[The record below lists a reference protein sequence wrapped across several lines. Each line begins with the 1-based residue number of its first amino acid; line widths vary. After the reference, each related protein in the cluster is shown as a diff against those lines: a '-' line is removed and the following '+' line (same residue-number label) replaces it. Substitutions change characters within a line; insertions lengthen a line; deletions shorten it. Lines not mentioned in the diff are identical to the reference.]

1 MFPAEPTPETLGAYK
16 VLKRLSGAGST
27 AVYIGELKGPMGFQ
41 RVCEL
46 KLVPNTAEGDS
57 RFAEELAR
65 EAWICSQLNH
75 PAIVRMYD
83 FFEQGDK
90 LVLVL
95 EHVEG
100 VHLDRLLRHLVS
112 RRQKLGDAAIYYIMQ
127 RVAGAMAHAHTA
139 TDQQG
144 NPAPVIHR
152 NIHPGNIVIGWDG
165 QVRLSGFGLA
175 KILGRTPD
183 TVVGTVKGTPGYMA
197 PEQTRG
203 ERATAKADV
212 YAIGLLLWA
221 MLAGRRPP
229 MDGTRPA
236 QISTLR
242 PDVPQPVMAMIEAAL
257 SPKPEERKVDCG
269 TIEKTLLRV
278 IRPEIG
284 KGELIRTIQSVHAT
298 IELEDTT
305 GEETRRPTIPV
316 KPKDAMSFMVK
327 VPGDA
332 RLPGESAAEEELA
345 AEELE
350 PVEDSAPAQAI
361 AGAPPLAPVESPSQV
376 QFGPPPRLLPGMPAT
391 GTPVFGPPP
400 SLPDGAPVFGPP
412 PPAPAG
418 VPLATPSNLAS
429 EITQTRSLVSASRS
443 MAGTIIV
450 SAATA
455 TLVAVVWIVIAYRAP
470 SSPSGAETALTT
482 PATGSGAP
490 APLPP
495 ALPPAPVPAE
505 TAKPAAPAAEPDAES
520 LPAGLGYLMV
530 TFPGSANVYISGKY
544 LGPANKPLQVRCGTW
559 FVRLARP
566 REAKFPEW
574 VTVGKTVNV
583 TCQGSTRMVMQP
595 APGKAVDPL

>member
-1 MFPAEPTPETLGAYK
+1 MFPAEPIPETLGAYK
-16 VLKRLSGAGST
+16 VLKRVSGTGST
-27 AVYIGELKGPMGFQ
+27 AVYLGELKGPMGFQ

-46 KLVPNTAEGDS
+46 KLVPNTAEGDT

-127 RVAGAMAHAHTA
+127 RIAGAMAHAHTA

-175 KILGRTPD
+175 KILGRSPD

-212 YAIGLLLWA
+212 YTIGLLLWA

-236 QISTLR
+236 QISSLR

-257 SPKPEERKVDCG
+257 SPKPDERKVDCG

-278 IRPEIG
+278 VRPETG
-284 KGELIRTIQSVHAT
+284 KGEMIRTIQSVHAT

-305 GEETRRPTIPV
+305 GEETKRPTIPV
-316 KPKDAMSFMVK
+316 KPKDAMSFMVN

-332 RLPGESAAEEELA
+332 KLPSEGAAEEEIP
-345 AEELE
+345 AEEIE
-350 PVEDSAPAQAI
+350 PAEDLVQPQPSAGTPQ
-361 AGAPPLAPVESPSQV
+361 PAPVESPSQV
-376 QFGPPPRLLPGMPAT
+376 QFGPPPRLLPGMSAT

-400 SLPDGAPVFGPP
+400 QIPEGTPVFGPP
-412 PPAPAG
+412 PPVPTRG
-418 VPLATPSNLAS
+418 VPLTTPSNLAS
-429 EITQTRSLVSASRS
+429 EITQTRSLVASSRS
-443 MAGTIIV
+443 MVGTIIV

-470 SSPSGAETALTT
+470 SSPTGAETALNTT
-482 PATGSGAP
+482 ATASGAP

-495 ALPPAPVPAE
+495 ALPPAPLPAE
-505 TAKPAAPAAEPDAES
+505 TTRPAPASEEPNAES
-520 LPAGLGYLMV
+520 LPAGQGYITV

-566 REAKFPEW
+566 IDAKFPEW
-574 VTVGKTVNV
+574 VTLGKTVNV
-583 TCQGSTRMVMQP
+583 TCQGSTRMMMQP
-595 APGKAVDPL
+595 IPGKPVD